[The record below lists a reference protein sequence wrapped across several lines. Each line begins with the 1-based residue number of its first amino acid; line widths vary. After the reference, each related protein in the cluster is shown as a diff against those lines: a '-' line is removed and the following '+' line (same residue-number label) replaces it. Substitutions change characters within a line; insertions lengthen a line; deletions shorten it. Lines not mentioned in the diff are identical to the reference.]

1 MAGILFFAPALCAR
15 AGMDLAA
22 ALYEEEDWSA
32 CRTESLRVLQQE
44 PENGSARLFAALA
57 ALKLGRG
64 DAAADLEQLAAGAS
78 DREVMAAA
86 SYECGRL
93 ALAGEDAGAAYA
105 HFKKTFETTA
115 SYDLFLRSGC
125 SLYMLT
131 EKEKSLR
138 EQDLALALQLQTSR
152 RLWSRDLMTE
162 CGPPEK
168 GGGMSSLPGKW
179 IVAFYR
185 SQINPA
191 IGARCSLTPSCS
203 EYFRQACRAHGLLG
217 FAIQADR
224 FFREPSEVAARRNPV
239 PVGDVIKYADP
250 LEDHTKWLKK

>member
-1 MAGILFFAPALCAR
+1 MEGGAPRRRCL
-15 AGMDLAA
+15 
-22 ALYEEEDWSA
+22 
-32 CRTESLRVLQQE
+32 
-44 PENGSARLFAALA
+44 SARLELEALA
-57 ALKLGRG
+57 S
-64 DAAADLEQLAAGAS
+64 AS
-78 DREVMAAA
+78 NDREVMAAA